1 MSVTYCVVVPF
12 VRNEEGD
19 LVPLEAMEVPN
30 ADLAKRRA
38 QRVAEAHA
46 GAVAFSRTGDPA
58 TGEFGEAK
66 IIAVYGAVD
75 VGMLMG

>member
-12 VRNEEGD
+12 VRTEEGD
-19 LVPLEAMEVPN
+19 LAPLEAMEAPN

-38 QRVAEAHA
+38 HAVAEKHA

-58 TGEFGEAK
+58 TGEFGEPNV
-66 IIAVYGAVD
+66 IAVFGAVD
-75 VGMLMG
+75 VGMLAA